1 MPEPR
6 PDVHPAAAVGF
17 QRAAAVYERSRP
29 GFPEAAIR
37 LLVRELD
44 LREGRTLLELAAG
57 TGKLTRLLAPT
68 GARILAV
75 EPVAAMRGHLDGIAG
90 VAAVDAVAESIPLPD
105 RSVDAAVGAQA
116 FHWFDNGRVIQELDR
131 LLSPGGAVGLVW
143 NVRDESVQWVAGL
156 TELMAP
162 YRGDTPSHRS
172 MRWRA
177 AWDVTDRFEP
187 LRLTTFAYAHPVTV
201 EGVVDRVLSVSFM
214 ATLPSE
220 ERVAAADRVRALV
233 PDDPGLRFPYR
244 TEVWLTRR
252 RA

>member
-6 PDVHPAAAVGF
+6 DGVHRSAAVGF
-17 QRAAAVYERSRP
+17 QRAAAAYERSRP
-29 GFPEAAIR
+29 GFPEAAIGV
-37 LLVRELD
+37 LQRELD

-75 EPVAAMRGHLDGIAG
+75 EPVAAMREHLDGIAG
-90 VAAVDAVAESIPLPD
+90 VTALDAVAESIPLPD

-116 FHWFDNGRVIQELDR
+116 FHWFDNERVIRELDR
-131 LLSPGGAVGLVW
+131 LLPPGGAVGLVW
-143 NVRDESVQWVAGL
+143 NVRDESVEWVAGL

-172 MRWRA
+172 MRWRV
-177 AWDVTDRFEP
+177 AWDATDRFEP
-187 LRLTTFAYAHPVTV
+187 LRLTTFVYAHPVTV

-214 ATLPSE
+214 AILPTDE
-220 ERVAAADRVRALV
+220 QARVAERIRALV
-233 PDDPGLRFPYR
+233 PDSTDLAFPYR
-244 TEVWLTRR
+244 TAVWLTRR
-252 RA
+252 R